1 MSLERFIKD
10 YEAGEIIFEE
20 GAPGN
25 EMYVVK
31 EGEVSIETTIKTE
44 GKSIIKNLGV
54 LSPGDFFGE
63 MAIIGGENRS
73 ARALARTRTQLVT
86 LNKNRFYELIENSPE
101 FAIKIVRKFSD
112 RLNEANQ
119 RLRDYLALS
128 KKSTILLALKELTE
142 SQEEAVISID
152 SICEGALLSQQELE
166 PILAQLIQIGL
177 VQLEESTVRISDRE
191 ELSKLV
197 SLLNLLESSQ

>member
-10 YEAGEIIFEE
+10 YEAGEVIFEE

-31 EGEVSIETTIKTE
+31 EGEVSIETTIKTD
-44 GKSIIKNLGV
+44 GKSITKNLGS

-112 RLNEANQ
+112 RLKEANQ
-119 RLRDYLALS
+119 RLKDYLALS

-142 SQEEAVISID
+142 NQEQAVISID
-152 SICEGALLSQQELE
+152 SICEGTLLSQQDLE
-166 PILAQLIQIGL
+166 PVLTQLVQIGL
-177 VQLEESTVRISDRE
+177 IQLEASTVRISDRE
-191 ELSKLV
+191 ALSKLV
-197 SLLNLLESSQ
+197 GLLTLLESSQ